1 MKKLLKILFIF
12 VLLFVSSLPSP
23 AERVGKFKK
32 LGNLTHLRNTPI
44 SFQSII
50 LKDGRI
56 VIYDED
62 EPNLETYDE
71 NTQQISYIPIPDVHI
86 FAKIVALDDGRFVI
100 LGSKCRYLFSDPAKS
115 YEDDQM
121 EYAQI
126 YDPKTKS
133 WSDGAKMNYPRQ
145 RYGVVK
151 LKDGRLFIY
160 GGQTLN
166 RDFQTKLSSGDY
178 KMKYTDALY
187 AEIYDP
193 KTDKFTVAA
202 KAPKIEKRIQK
213 LIKSENGE
221 YRPYSEYQKMV
232 DDRNKEIEE
241 AKKPKYK
248 QYCIHAKY
256 DKKGNR
262 ISCEIKNKLI
272 KQPVPPP
279 LPEIKPIEIP
289 EYFGGTRNIE
299 LLENG
304 EVIAYYPDKDY
315 AEIYNSETN
324 EFRVVPYSYKK
335 AAEYMNSDIKA
346 FRKKLEPLAFEGLN
360 EKYQL
365 YMVELAYKACYSW
378 QADYWG
384 EGKFIFPIDDRN
396 LYVYDKTTKKISRAG
411 KYPLRNR
418 PKSWSLLPDGRLLV
432 IAEDKK
438 WYKRMYDI
446 TLFMFTYNNKYKK

>member
-1 MKKLLKILFIF
+1 MSNNIEEDEDFIFENEEIIDTEELADQIIVIDNPLYFMNNNNIIYFGFYEKSSKIFYKMEESKTKRFMINRKAKKLEIKYISKYHTHSRILFY
-12 VLLFVSSLPSP
+12 
-23 AERVGKFKK
+23 
-32 LGNLTHLRNTPI
+32 NLN
-44 SFQSII
+44 
-50 LKDGRI
+50 
-56 VIYDED
+56 
-62 EPNLETYDE
+62 E
-71 NTQQISYIPIPDVHI
+71 NVPY
-86 FAKIVALDDGRFVI
+86 
-100 LGSKCRYLFSDPAKS
+100 
-115 YEDDQM
+115 
-121 EYAQI
+121 
-126 YDPKTKS
+126 
-133 WSDGAKMNYPRQ
+133 
-145 RYGVVK
+145 
-151 LKDGRLFIY
+151 
-160 GGQTLN
+160 
-166 RDFQTKLSSGDY
+166 
-178 KMKYTDALY
+178 
-187 AEIYDP
+187 
-193 KTDKFTVAA
+193 
-202 KAPKIEKRIQK
+202 
-213 LIKSENGE
+213 LIK
-221 YRPYSEYQKMV
+221 
-232 DDRNKEIEE
+232 
-241 AKKPKYK
+241 
-248 QYCIHAKY
+248 HAKY

-315 AEIYNSETN
+315 AEINNPETN

-438 WYKRMYDI
+438 WYKRMYDKS
-446 TLFMFTYNNKYKK
+446 LLMYTYNNKYKK